1 MDVSTPMILF
11 LSFCVIALIGLSAFF
26 SASETAFVATSK
38 ARLIAQIR
46 KGNKRAVA
54 IKKLVDRLETLIGT
68 ILICNTLVNTLAAA
82 LTTALLT
89 DLLGEAGVVYATF
102 VVTILIVIYAE
113 VVPKLIAIN
122 KGDHVTRFME
132 PMISLL
138 VKVISPFTQA
148 IEWIAK
154 RSLAL
159 IGVRI
164 DPDTHLSSPLDE
176 LRGAIDL
183 LPGGGSKSEERA
195 MLHSILDLREVDVD
209 EIMIHRQSVS
219 MLDAG
224 LPAAELLAK
233 VVQSPYT
240 RFPVWKDNPDNIIG
254 VLHTKDLLRAIHA
267 QRTSKKAFDL
277 AKLLT
282 KPWFI
287 PNTAPLREQL
297 QAFRR
302 KKEHFALVV
311 DEYGA
316 FLGIVTLEDVME
328 EIVGE
333 IMDEHDEPLAGIARS
348 PNGDLM
354 VSGKT
359 TLRDLNRQ
367 FSWDF
372 PDEDAATLAGL
383 LIHESRTIPKA
394 GQVFLIRGFRITV
407 VKRVKN
413 QLVLL
418 RITPPKQDR

>member
-1 MDVSTPMILF
+1 MDVSVPMILF

-46 KGNKRAVA
+46 KGNKKAVA

-68 ILICNTLVNTLAAA
+68 ILICNTLVNTLAAS

-122 KGDHVTRFME
+122 KGDRVTRFME
-132 PMISLL
+132 PLISLL
-138 VKVISPFTQA
+138 VKVISPITRA

-183 LPGGGSKSEERA
+183 LPEGGHSKSEERA

-219 MLDAG
+219 MLDAS
-224 LPAAELLAK
+224 LPAAELMAK

-254 VLHTKDLLRAIHA
+254 VLHTKDLLRALHA
-267 QRTSKKAFDL
+267 QRKKAFDL
-277 AKLLT
+277 TKLLT

-311 DEYGA
+311 DEYGS

-348 PNGDLM
+348 PNGDLL

-372 PDEDAATLAGL
+372 PDENAATLAGL

-394 GQVFLIRGFRITV
+394 GQVFLIRGFRIGV